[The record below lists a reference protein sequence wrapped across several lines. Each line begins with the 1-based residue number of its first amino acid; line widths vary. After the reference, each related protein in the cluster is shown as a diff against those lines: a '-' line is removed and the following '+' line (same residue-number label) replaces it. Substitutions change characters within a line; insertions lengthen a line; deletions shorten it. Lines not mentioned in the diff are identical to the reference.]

1 MLSNRRRQGGLTT
14 KKRFGVFEFDLQAR
28 ELTKHGVRVK
38 VQEQPVRMLA
48 ALLEQAGQIVSREDL
63 QRRLWPDGT
72 SVDYEQSLNKAVNKL
87 REALG
92 DSSDHPIYIET
103 LARRG
108 YRFVAPVEGDRMR
121 DPAAKTAAPRRR
133 ATSWLAAG
141 GVVAAMI
148 LGTGLWPIDLPQ
160 VERVVQLTNDTT
172 LKRSPL
178 LSDGNK
184 VLYGDG
190 NDIWSV
196 PTSGGR
202 PKKIQLQFLPRDW
215 FRYLA
220 GYSPI
225 RQRILLRSFSTG
237 KSAADELW
245 LTGTEGE
252 APQKIGE
259 LKRPY
264 EVALAPDAER
274 IALST
279 LDGIYIQSVTSGARE
294 KIHPTTGM
302 TPTLLWWRPS
312 GHTVGFLDPSDD
324 SRKARAWQINDDGT
338 HLRRIAAEG
347 EYGGAGG
354 WSQDG
359 KRFSFLGVEGEIF
372 LRVEAGML
380 GWLRKPAVTRL
391 TASGQFRTPPTVDAV
406 NPRRLYAMGSI
417 LRGETV
423 RYDRKSGRWVSFLNG
438 FSGEK
443 IDRSPDGQWLAYVTF
458 PGFELHRCRI
468 DGSSDVLLTP
478 GVDAMNP
485 SWSPDGRQ
493 IAFSGRP
500 AGTSF
505 NYKLW
510 LVSAGGA
517 DAAPYSPGTESGFD
531 TIWSGDGERIL
542 LGASGL
548 KILHLKTG
556 KLDTI
561 PGSDD
566 LYSARWSP
574 DEKQILALQLGTLKP
589 RLFDPAKREWRPLI
603 DQYIG
608 YPKWSRDG
616 KYIYA
621 EASTLSVTE
630 AIRIE
635 VATGKRKEIAR
646 TDFRLNSSGWLG
658 WTEDWEPVTVRDL
671 SSTQV
676 YRIDLDR

>member
-1 MLSNRRRQGGLTT
+1 MEASATT
-14 KKRFGVFEFDLQAR
+14 AP
-28 ELTKHGVRVK
+28 TKQRV
-38 VQEQPVRMLA
+38 VP
-48 ALLEQAGQIVSREDL
+48 
-63 QRRLWPDGT
+63 
-72 SVDYEQSLNKAVNKL
+72 
-87 REALG
+87 
-92 DSSDHPIYIET
+92 
-103 LARRG
+103 
-108 YRFVAPVEGDRMR
+108 
-121 DPAAKTAAPRRR
+121 
-133 ATSWLAAG
+133 WLAACG
-141 GVVAAMI
+141 FALVLVMA
-148 LGTGLWPIDLPQ
+148 TGLWPVDVPQ
-160 VERVVQLTNDTT
+160 VERMAALTNDTT
-172 LKRSPL
+172 LKIWPL
-178 LSDGNK
+178 ILDGNR

-190 NDIWSV
+190 GDVWSI
-196 PTSGGR
+196 PTSGGE
-202 PKKIQLQFLPRDW
+202 PKKLSLPFLRHDW
-215 FRYLA
+215 AKYLA

-225 RQRILLRSFSTG
+225 RQQLLLRSFGTG

-245 LTGTEGE
+245 LTGPEGE
-252 APQKIGE
+252 TPQRIGE
-259 LKRPY
+259 LNRPY
-264 EVALAPDAER
+264 KVAFAPDAER

-279 LDGIYIQSVTSGARE
+279 PDGIYIQSVTSGARE
-294 KIHPTTGM
+294 KIHPTRGM
-302 TPTLLWWRPS
+302 TPTVLWWRPS
-312 GHTVGFLDPSDD
+312 GRTVGFLAPSDD

-338 HLRRIAAEG
+338 HLRRIVAEG

-372 LRVEAGML
+372 LRVEAGIL

-417 LRGETV
+417 FRGETV

-468 DGSSDVLLTP
+468 DGSSDVLLAP

-542 LGASGL
+542 VGASGL
-548 KILHLKTG
+548 KVLHLKTG

-566 LYSARWSP
+566 LFSARWSP
-574 DEKQILALQLGTLKP
+574 DEKQILAIQLGTLKP
-589 RLFDPAKREWRPLI
+589 RLLDPAKREWRPLT

-621 EASTLSVTE
+621 EVFSLPVTE

-646 TDFRLNSSGWLG
+646 TDFRLNPSRWLG